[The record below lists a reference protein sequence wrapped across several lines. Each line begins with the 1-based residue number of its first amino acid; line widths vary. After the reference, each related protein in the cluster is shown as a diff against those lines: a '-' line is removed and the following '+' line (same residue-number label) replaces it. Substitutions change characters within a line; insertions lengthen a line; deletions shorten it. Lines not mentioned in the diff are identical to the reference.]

1 MTNTGDRTL
10 TLTMTLCTQVSLQA
24 RLGEE
29 LDTVRDQVDIL
40 REGRH
45 ECARYGQEV
54 GDIRS
59 RLVLLETSANTGGH
73 DSTDYLGN
81 MSQRNNQLDETTV
94 MPSQVSLDVSIGC
107 ADSIENIID
116 MNQPRMEQEI
126 LAATANDEDD
136 HDKIVIEP
144 DDVTEDNSAATDT
157 EPTHP
162 LTARS
167 VSDHEDEHD
176 IVNESHLRDV
186 EDWNFS
192 SVATIDS
199 HSLTAEERQKII
211 IDNLYTRKEKEKPKK
226 KIKSS
231 EDDKP
236 TDCFNSLFLQLFVK
250 VFD

>member
-1 MTNTGDRTL
+1 MPKDVKCSLAQCFGVDFYPFNHWNGVEFLIL
-10 TLTMTLCTQVSLQA
+10 T
-24 RLGEE
+24 
-29 LDTVRDQVDIL
+29 
-40 REGRH
+40 
-45 ECARYGQEV
+45 
-54 GDIRS
+54 
-59 RLVLLETSANTGGH
+59 
-73 DSTDYLGN
+73 
-81 MSQRNNQLDETTV
+81 
-94 MPSQVSLDVSIGC
+94 
-107 ADSIENIID
+107 
-116 MNQPRMEQEI
+116 
-126 LAATANDEDD
+126 
-136 HDKIVIEP
+136 
-144 DDVTEDNSAATDT
+144 DDVTLVKIIFLQLPKIGTALPQDTDT

-236 TDCFNSLFLQLFVK
+236 TDCFNSLFLQLFDK
-250 VFD
+250 VSK

>member
-1 MTNTGDRTL
+1 MESSSLPKDVKCSLAQCFGVDFYPFNQWNGVEFLIL
-10 TLTMTLCTQVSLQA
+10 T
-24 RLGEE
+24 
-29 LDTVRDQVDIL
+29 
-40 REGRH
+40 
-45 ECARYGQEV
+45 
-54 GDIRS
+54 
-59 RLVLLETSANTGGH
+59 
-73 DSTDYLGN
+73 
-81 MSQRNNQLDETTV
+81 
-94 MPSQVSLDVSIGC
+94 
-107 ADSIENIID
+107 
-116 MNQPRMEQEI
+116 
-126 LAATANDEDD
+126 
-136 HDKIVIEP
+136 
-144 DDVTEDNSAATDT
+144 DDVTLVKIIFLQLPKIGTALPQDTDT

-236 TDCFNSLFLQLFVK
+236 TDCFNSLFLQLFDK
-250 VFD
+250 VSK